1 VLCGRFWVAKP
12 LQPDLKPAKTSKVSL
27 LEMLHT
33 TIQVKKNFCLLG
45 QKNFLKIFDKNII
58 FW

>member
-33 TIQVKKNFCLLG
+33 TIHVKKNFCLLG
-45 QKNFLKIFDKNII
+45 QKFFYKFFDEKLY
-58 FW
+58 